1 MIGNLSSDEIED
13 LLQTN
18 ILGRLACNNGNRNYI
33 VPISYVYD
41 GKFIIAHSMEGLKID
56 MMRSNPDVCFEV
68 DEINHFQSWKSVI
81 IRGQFQELKD
91 ERERLYA
98 MKLFLDKMIQLKIS
112 QTAHPNEQHSLKP
125 VVFRI
130 IPSEKTGRFENE

>member
-1 MIGNLSSDEIED
+1 MIGKLTIDEIED
-13 LLQTN
+13 ILQRN
-18 ILGRLACNNGNRNYI
+18 ILGRLACSNGNRNYI

-41 GKFIIAHSMEGLKID
+41 GKFIIAHSMEGLKIE
-56 MMRSNPDVCFEV
+56 MMRINPDICFEV
-68 DEINHFQSWKSVI
+68 DEISNFQSWKSVI

-98 MKLFLDKMIQLKIS
+98 MKLFLDKMLQLKIS
-112 QTAHPNEQHSLKP
+112 QTAHPNEQYSLKP

-130 IPSEKTGRFENE
+130 IPTEKTGRFENE